1 MIEDFKNVIIT
12 FGVIGIVFMQ
22 GSYSYQN
29 KILSDSV
36 TATKQANIQ
45 KIKNDVIATKNKNL
59 LLLQAKQQQDLLNQ
73 QITQAQIV
81 IPKTPANTPGTTS
94 AQADAILAQQQT
106 QAALLAKQKAAAL
119 LAQQQA
125 QALAQA
131 QANALAQAQAASVTP
146 SRQSRA
152 S

>member
-12 FGVIGIVFMQ
+12 FGIIGLVFMQ

-29 KILSDSV
+29 KVLSDSV
-36 TATKQANIQ
+36 AVTKQTNIQ

-73 QITQAQIV
+73 QIAQTQIV
-81 IPKTPANTPGTTS
+81 IPRTPATTSSTAS
-94 AQADAILAQQQT
+94 AQADALLAQQQA
-106 QAALLAKQKAAAL
+106 QAALLAKQKAATL

-125 QALAQA
+125 QARVLAQA
-131 QANALAQAQAASVTP
+131 QTTVTP